1 MKKLY
6 IIAAAALT
14 LGATSCDDTLDKQP
28 LDEIV
33 SNTQYWANDDNV
45 QTQID
50 RFYNDYS
57 GYGNGGGQGQFYFN
71 ALSDDQTDNSFA
83 NWPFTNIPASSSSW
97 ASPWSEI
104 RGMNE
109 VIVNVRKAHPGKEA
123 FFEGVARMNRA
134 YQYYQLVRAY
144 GDVQWVN
151 EPIDP
156 ADKDKVYAARDDR
169 DVVMDSVLNDLNYAI
184 ATIGDGANKHVW
196 SSDLAAAMKA
206 EICLYEGTFCKY
218 RTAADNGKAADAAR
232 ANKYLQEAA
241 GAAQKVINN
250 TGYELSKNYG
260 DIYNA
265 LDLNDNS
272 EIIFYK
278 PYSQPNA
285 SFGHGTIAYT
295 SSSTAHKGITKDA
308 FDAFLFLDGKPLLTT
323 SENKSDAAT
332 LVNGK
337 FDISNILAVRD
348 KRLSVIVEPVLGLND
363 YELQRDEEGQLM
375 TSSTGYCIRKF
386 NNTSLSKYSRETIGQ
401 NTTAAPLFWLAKV
414 YLDFAEA
421 KAELGTLTQA
431 DLDNTINKL
440 QARAGLPN
448 MTLAPAADPANNM
461 GVIPL
466 IWEIRRVRRCELM
479 LDGYRFYDLIRWHQL
494 DKLDSQAHPNI
505 FLGANVGNV
514 AGAKFTVVKGYVR
527 STPDKERVYANKY
540 YLYPI
545 PSGQL
550 VLNSKLEQ
558 NPLWTK

>member
-57 GYGNGGGQGQFYFN
+57 GYGNGQGTGQFYFN
-71 ALSDDQTDNSFA
+71 ALNDDQTDNGFA
-83 NWPFTNIPASSSSW
+83 NWSFTNVPASASAW
-97 ASPWSEI
+97 ASPWSEL

-109 VIVNVRKAHPGKEA
+109 VIVNVRKAHPGKET

-156 ADKDKVYAARDDR
+156 ADKEKVYAARDDR

-184 ATIGDGANKHVW
+184 ATIGAGANKHVW
-196 SSDLAAAMKA
+196 SSNLAAAIKA
-206 EICLYEGTFCKY
+206 EVCLYEGTFCKY
-218 RTAADNGKAADAAR
+218 RTAADNGKAADETR
-232 ANKYLQEAA
+232 AKKYLEEAVK
-241 GAAQKVINN
+241 AAQIVMNG
-250 TGYELSKNYG
+250 GYSLTATYG
-260 DIYNA
+260 EIYNS
-265 LDLNDNS
+265 LDLSGNP

-308 FDAFLFLDGKPLLTT
+308 FNAFLFKDGKPLALT
-323 SENKSDAAT
+323 SENKSDKAT
-332 LVNGK
+332 LIDGK
-337 FDISNILAVRD
+337 LHIEDLLAVRD
-348 KRLSVIVEPVLGLND
+348 ARLAAIVEPVLGLNG
-363 YELQRDEEGQLM
+363 YELQRDEAAQLM

-386 NNTSLSKYSRETIGQ
+386 NNLSLTKNQRETIGQ
-401 NTTAAPLFWLAKV
+401 NITSAPLFWLAKV
-414 YLDFAEA
+414 YCEFAEA
-421 KAELGTLTQA
+421 KAELGTLTQN
-431 DLDNTINKL
+431 DLDGSINKL

-448 MTLAPAADPANNM
+448 LTLNPAPDPANNM
-461 GVIPL
+461 GVSDL
-466 IWEIRRVRRCELM
+466 LWEVRRVRRCELM
-479 LDGYRFYDLIRWHQL
+479 LDGFRFYDLIRWHQL
-494 DKLDSQAHPNI
+494 DKLDSQAHPDI
-505 FLGANVGNV
+505 FLGANVGTVTGSN
-514 AGAKFTVVKGYVR
+514 FTVVNGYVR
-527 STPDKERVYANKY
+527 TTPDKERVYANKY
-540 YLYPI
+540 YLYPV

-550 VLNSKLEQ
+550 VLNPKLVQ

>member
-33 SNTQYWANDDNV
+33 SNTQYWSNPDNV

-50 RFYNDYS
+50 RFYNDYA
-57 GYGNGGGQGQFYFN
+57 GYGNNGGQGSFYFN
-71 ALSDDQTDNSFA
+71 ALSDDQTDNAFA
-83 NWPFTNIPASSSSW
+83 NWDFTNIPASASAW
-97 ASPWSEI
+97 KSPWSEI

-109 VIVNVRKAHPGKEA
+109 VIVNIRKAHPTNET

-134 YQYYQLVRAY
+134 YQYYQLVRDF

-184 ATIGDGANKHVW
+184 ATIGEGANKHVW
-196 SSDLAAAMKA
+196 SSDLAAAMKS
-206 EICLYEGTFCKY
+206 EICLYEGTFCRY
-218 RTAADNGKAADAAR
+218 RNAADNGKAADDSR
-232 ANKYLQEAA
+232 AKKYLEEAVK
-241 GAAQKVINN
+241 AAQIVMNGVYSL
-250 TGYELSKNYG
+250 TEHYG
-260 DIYNA
+260 EIYNS
-265 LDLNDNS
+265 LDLSGNS

-278 PYSQPNA
+278 PYSQPNG
-285 SFGHGTIAYT
+285 SFGHGTVAYI

-308 FDAFLFLDGKPLLTT
+308 FNAFLFKDGKPLALT
-323 SENKSDAAT
+323 SKDKSDKAK
-332 LVNGK
+332 LVDGK
-337 FDISNILAVRD
+337 LHIEDLLAVRD
-348 KRLSVIVEPVLGLND
+348 GRLATIIEPVLGLNG
-363 YELQRDEEGQLM
+363 YELQRDEEAQLM

-386 NNTSLSKYSRETIGQ
+386 NTEKLTKYQRETIGQ
-401 NTTAAPLFWLAKV
+401 NITSAPLFWLAKV
-414 YLDFAEA
+414 YCEFAEA
-421 KAELGTLTQA
+421 KAELGTLTDA
-431 DLDNTINKL
+431 DLNASINKL
-440 QARAGLPN
+440 QTRAGLPN
-448 MTLAPAADPANNM
+448 LSVAAIAHDPANNM
-461 GVIPL
+461 GVSDL
-466 IWEIRRVRRCELM
+466 LWEVRRVRRCELM
-479 LDGYRFYDLIRWHQL
+479 LDGFRFYDLVRWHQL
-494 DKLDSQAHPNI
+494 DKLDTQAHPDI
-505 FLGANVGNV
+505 FLGANVGDVTGN
-514 AGAKFTVVKGYVR
+514 FTVVNGYVR

-550 VLNSKLEQ
+550 VLNPKLTQ

>member
-57 GYGNGGGQGQFYFN
+57 GYGNGQGTGQFYFN
-71 ALSDDQTDNSFA
+71 ALNDDQTDNGFA
-83 NWPFTNIPASSSSW
+83 NWSFTNVPASASAW
-97 ASPWSEI
+97 ASPWSEL

-109 VIVNVRKAHPGKEA
+109 VIVNVRKAHPGKET

-156 ADKDKVYAARDDR
+156 ADKEKVYAARDDR

-184 ATIGDGANKHVW
+184 ATIGAGANKHVW
-196 SSDLAAAMKA
+196 SSNLAAAIKA
-206 EICLYEGTFCKY
+206 EVCLYEGTFCKY
-218 RTAADNGKAADAAR
+218 RTAADNGKAADETR
-232 ANKYLQEAA
+232 AKKYLEEAVK
-241 GAAQKVINN
+241 AAQIVMNG
-250 TGYELSKNYG
+250 GYSLTATYG
-260 DIYNA
+260 EIYNS
-265 LDLNDNS
+265 LDLSGNP

-308 FDAFLFLDGKPLLTT
+308 FNAFLFKDGKPLALT
-323 SENKSDAAT
+323 SENKSDKAT
-332 LVNGK
+332 LIDGK
-337 FDISNILAVRD
+337 LHIEDLLAVRD
-348 KRLSVIVEPVLGLND
+348 ARLAAIVEPVLGLNG
-363 YELQRDEEGQLM
+363 YELQRDEAAQLM

-386 NNTSLSKYSRETIGQ
+386 NNLSLTKNQRETIGQ
-401 NTTAAPLFWLAKV
+401 NITSAPLFWLAKV
-414 YLDFAEA
+414 YCEFAEA
-421 KAELGTLTQA
+421 KAELGTLTQN
-431 DLDNTINKL
+431 DLDGSINKL

-448 MTLAPAADPANNM
+448 LTLNPAPDPANNM
-461 GVIPL
+461 GVSDL
-466 IWEIRRVRRCELM
+466 LWEIRRVRRCELM
-479 LDGYRFYDLIRWHQL
+479 LDGFRFYDLIRWHQL
-494 DKLDSQAHPNI
+494 DKLDSQAHPDI
-505 FLGANVGNV
+505 FLGANVGTVTGSN
-514 AGAKFTVVKGYVR
+514 FTVVNGYVR
-527 STPDKERVYANKY
+527 TTPDKERVYANKY
-540 YLYPI
+540 YLYPV

-550 VLNSKLEQ
+550 VLNPKLVQ